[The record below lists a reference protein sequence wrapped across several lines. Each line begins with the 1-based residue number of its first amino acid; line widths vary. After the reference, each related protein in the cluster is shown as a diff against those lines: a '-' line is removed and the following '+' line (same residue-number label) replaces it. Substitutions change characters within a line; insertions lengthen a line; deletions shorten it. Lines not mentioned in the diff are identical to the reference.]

1 MMRGNANCFERSIQ
15 ARLFRQDFARCASG
29 LSVVASHLMSLS
41 PTLVAHA
48 PVLTSASG
56 ILALLEEES
65 DELKTHA
72 LSNLHAVV
80 DEFWAE
86 IADARSLARIE
97 SLSEDGAFAS
107 RELAPR

>member
-1 MMRGNANCFERSIQ
+1 M
-15 ARLFRQDFARCASG
+15 
-29 LSVVASHLMSLS
+29 SHS
-41 PTLVAHA
+41 PTLVAQA

-56 ILALLEEES
+56 ILALLEEDS

-72 LSNLHAVV
+72 LGNLHAVV

-97 SLSEDGAFAS
+97 SLSEDEAFAS
-107 RELAPR
+107 RELAASIASLMTELLASLVSLLVAAAC